1 MKDEILIFH
10 INLKFFFGISKK
22 RNNRWLLAS
31 STHRPLPRSVGRLLI
46 GPSSQV
52 QVWRCPLTYLRKWYT
67 RNGEKNE
74 KILLI
79 QSHLLYWMKHDGLHI
94 SNVSYS
100 TTFLTKE
107 IRLISCNFYCVML
120 QVIYYNFDKFI
131 DSSFSSSS
139 SSYFLAEVWYG
150 RNLKI

>member
-10 INLKFFFGISKK
+10 INLKFFWGISKK
-22 RNNRWLLAS
+22 RN
-31 STHRPLPRSVGRLLI
+31 T
-46 GPSSQV
+46 Q
-52 QVWRCPLTYLRKWYT
+52 

-131 DSSFSSSS
+131 DS
-139 SSYFLAEVWYG
+139 
-150 RNLKI
+150 